1 MDPPNINYIDYK
13 SLLVINPAGQMRQLF
28 VPFKVQV
35 MQPAEYFKVGTWVE
49 VEEIMPHDQ
58 YKLLY
63 RIGTN
68 WWPYYIFRL
77 TVLF

>member
-1 MDPPNINYIDYK
+1 MDPPHINYIDYK
-13 SLLVINPAGQMRQLF
+13 SLLVINPVGQMRQLF

-35 MQPAEYFKVGTWVE
+35 LEPTEYLKVGTWVV

-58 YKLLY
+58 YKLQY